1 MKRISDSEML
11 EICYKNLY
19 EGKLNKIDKNLDALI
34 KAKKMILRERKK
46 NKKL

>member
-1 MKRISDSEML
+1 MKKISNSEML
-11 EICYKNLY
+11 SLCYKNLY

-34 KAKKMILRERKK
+34 KAKKIIIRNEK